1 MFLKSKKSSLMGLEP
16 TIFCLGGKRPTIEP
30 QGLFIYIMKKII
42 LEIIDF
48 KIATN
53 DDFKF

>member
-1 MFLKSKKSSLMGLEP
+1 MGLEP

-30 QGLFIYIMKKII
+30 QGLFNYIMKKII

-53 DDFKF
+53 DDF

>member
-1 MFLKSKKSSLMGLEP
+1 MGLEP

-30 QGLFIYIMKKII
+30 QGLFNNLMKKII
-42 LEIIDF
+42 LEVIDF

-53 DDFKF
+53 DDFNF